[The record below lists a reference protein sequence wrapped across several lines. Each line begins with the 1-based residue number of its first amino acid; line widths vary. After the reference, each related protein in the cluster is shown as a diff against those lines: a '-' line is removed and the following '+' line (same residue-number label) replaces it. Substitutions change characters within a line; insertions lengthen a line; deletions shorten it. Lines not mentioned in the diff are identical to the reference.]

1 MYSALFKSAHIRD
14 PIPILR
20 FRLEV
25 RHEGVMVP
33 AVLLSAY
40 ISHLAI
46 SIWTSTHVR
55 LVLYVIL
62 LAYAVLPRLNG
73 SVPYTTVALS
83 PSRPS
88 YLHR

>member
-40 ISHLAI
+40 ISHL
-46 SIWTSTHVR
+46 SNFDLDQYTRSTGVVCHTAG
-55 LVLYVIL
+55 ICSS
-62 LAYAVLPRLNG
+62 A
-73 SVPYTTVALS
+73 
-83 PSRPS
+83 
-88 YLHR
+88 